1 MCACG
6 CFVIVAIVAVLA
18 YAVIHG
24 LWVTAIAVLL
34 IAALLGWLGRKMFVS
49 GPPGKTNSQK

>member
-1 MCACG
+1 M
-6 CFVIVAIVAVLA
+6 IVAIVAVLA